1 MIVEGDFTFRAPRRS
16 VWALLQDPSV
26 LVKAMP
32 GAQKLVS
39 TGDGTYEGTVR
50 IGVGPVT
57 AAQWTLFVALHD
69 REEPARY
76 MMKVDTKGPLGFT
89 RGSAS
94 VELEEAESST
104 TMRYRADLQIGGKVA
119 GIGQR
124 LLDQVA
130 RQLTRKGLE
139 ALSREMELRLNVGVG
154 PASASFAVST
164 GAIVEGEIVVVQDD
178 PAAETDDAAVAN
190 PESGDDSETVE
201 TATPSSADTAAAP
214 SASAPPTAQGD
225 GDPADPHPVEPLEE
239 TASPDSPLPPGL
251 DDRPAPV
258 ANLDSE
264 LPPGTV

>member
-1 MIVEGDFTFRAPRRS
+1 MIVEGEFTFRAPRRS
-16 VWALLQDPSV
+16 VWVLLQDPGV

-57 AAQWTLFVALHD
+57 AAQWTLSVALHD
-69 REEPARY
+69 REEPQRY

-94 VELEEAESST
+94 VELEEAEQST

-130 RQLTRKGLE
+130 RQLTRRGLE
-139 ALSREMELRLNVGVG
+139 ALSREMELRLNLNVG
-154 PASASFAVST
+154 PASASFAVGT
-164 GAIVEGEIVVVQDD
+164 GTIVEGEIVVVEVDGSG
-178 PAAETDDAAVAN
+178 AAADATDDAAAAN
-190 PESGDDSETVE
+190 PESGDTPEPA
-201 TATPSSADTAAAP
+201 TASSPAASAAA
-214 SASAPPTAQGD
+214 ASAADAEAED
-225 GDPADPHPVEPLEE
+225 GPAAHPVEPLEE

-264 LPPGTV
+264 LPPGTI

>member
-16 VWALLQDPSV
+16 VWTLLQDPAV

-32 GAQKLVS
+32 GAQKLVA

-57 AAQWTLFVALHD
+57 AAQWTLSVALHD

-94 VELEEAESST
+94 VELEEGEQST

-130 RQLTRKGLE
+130 RQLTRRGLE
-139 ALSREMELRLNVGVG
+139 ALSREMELRLNLGVG
-154 PASASFAVST
+154 PASASFAVTSST
-164 GAIVEGEIVVVQDD
+164 IVEAELVEAD
-178 PAAETDDAAVAN
+178 PTDDAAAAN
-190 PESGDDSETVE
+190 PESGD
-201 TATPSSADTAAAP
+201 TPESA
-214 SASAPPTAQGD
+214 
-225 GDPADPHPVEPLEE
+225 ADAHPVEPLEE

-258 ANLDSE
+258 ENLDSE
-264 LPPGTV
+264 LPPGTI